1 MEKGRYREYKVKIG
15 YWEGNLEGVIRIPE
29 DIKLIKSTDELSDS
43 GLYNFLGITQYDYDE
58 LQDEC
63 QGKSIGIYKF
73 PGYCFITI
81 RGVEFIE
88 DTPEIIGT
96 EEFNKLQDFSRNY
109 IVHYTAEF
117 RIKSMYRIL
126 WIESESYLR
135 VSYVTNL
142 AWFSDDKI
150 LKQIGE
156 TDVTL
161 RNLYSRYSPS
171 CIAKIVSGELVDKYW
186 DTLLGEVLDKFG
198 IEYKPSE
205 RININLAHETFKK
218 EDFSKLDNIV
228 NMTSYE

>member
-1 MEKGRYREYKVKIG
+1 MEKGRYRKYKVKIG
-15 YWEGNLEGVIRIPE
+15 DFRGISESSIRIPE

-43 GLYNFLGITQYDYDE
+43 GLYNFLGVTQYDYDE

-63 QGKSIGIYKF
+63 QGRSIGIYKF

-81 RGVEFIE
+81 RGIEFID

-96 EEFNKLQDFSRNY
+96 EEFNKLQDFTKDY
-109 IVHYTAEF
+109 IVHYTNEF
-117 RIKSMYRIL
+117 RIKSMYKIL
-126 WIESESYLR
+126 WVESESYIK

-142 AWFSDDKI
+142 AWFSDDKT

-156 TDVTL
+156 TDITL

-171 CIAKIVSGELVDKYW
+171 SIAKIVSGELADKYW
-186 DTLLGEVLDKFG
+186 DTLLGGVLDRFG
-198 IEYKPSE
+198 IEYKLSE
-205 RININLAHETFKK
+205 RVDINLAYETFKK
-218 EDFSKLDNIV
+218 EEFSKLDNIV